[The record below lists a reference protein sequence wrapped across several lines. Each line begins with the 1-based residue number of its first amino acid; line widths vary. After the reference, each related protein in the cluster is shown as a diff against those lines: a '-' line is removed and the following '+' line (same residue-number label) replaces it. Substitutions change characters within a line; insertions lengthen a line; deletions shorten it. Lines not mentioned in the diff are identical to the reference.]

1 MKVCGTQ
8 PIKPMEIYILRHAI
22 AETAPNPPSGGDSKR
37 RLTAEGADK
46 MRRAAR
52 GMKALDLAFD
62 LIISSPYP
70 RAKETAEIVAEVLPA
85 GKRVEVSALLQPE
98 GDLKEFIGELKR
110 KHGDKEQVLI
120 VGHEPGLSRLISVL
134 TSGHARTSIELKK
147 GALCKLTVATLE
159 YDRCATLEWLLTSRQ
174 MRRLG

>member
-1 MKVCGTQ
+1 
-8 PIKPMEIYILRHAI
+8 MELYILRHGI

-52 GMKALDLAFD
+52 GMMALELTFD

-70 RAKETAEIVAEVLPA
+70 RAKETAEIVADVIRE
-85 GKRVEVSALLQPE
+85 GKRVEVSALLEP
-98 GDLKEFIGELKR
+98 GKNSKDFIEELKR
-110 KHGDKEQVLI
+110 KHGDKKQVLI

-134 TSGHARTSIELKK
+134 ISGDVQTSIEVKK

-174 MRRLG
+174 LRGLE

>member
-1 MKVCGTQ
+1 
-8 PIKPMEIYILRHAI
+8 MELYILRHAI

-52 GMKALDLAFD
+52 GMKALELSFD

-70 RAKETAEIVAEVLPA
+70 RAKETAEIVAEALLS
-85 GKRVEVSALLQPE
+85 GKRLELSPLLEPE
-98 GDLKEFIGELKR
+98 GNSKQFIEELKR
-110 KHGDKEQVLI
+110 KHGEKERVLI

-134 TSGHARTSIELKK
+134 TSGQARTSIELKK
-147 GALCKLTVATLE
+147 GALCKLTAEALE
-159 YDRCATLEWLLTSRQ
+159 YERCATLEWLLTSRQ
-174 MRRLG
+174 LRGLG